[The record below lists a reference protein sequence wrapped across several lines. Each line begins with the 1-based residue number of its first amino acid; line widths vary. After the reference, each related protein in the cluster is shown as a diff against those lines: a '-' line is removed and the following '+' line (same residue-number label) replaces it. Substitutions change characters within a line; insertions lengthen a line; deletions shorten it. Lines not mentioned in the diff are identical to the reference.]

1 MLVDQP
7 GHPFQKLVENTH
19 MNKAID
25 TLKDWIKTDISYV
38 IQRKQVDHTPS
49 PLFHVTPLRKKEKTL
64 KKSSSYATDMLDDPA
79 EELKEPLLDSQRQ
92 QTRVLSSQHTME
104 QLKSKL
110 SILELTM
117 QMIGE
122 KLKQMELATS
132 YAVKVKERVRSIE
145 MENNLQNIKNDYF
158 KRE

>member
-1 MLVDQP
+1 M
-7 GHPFQKLVENTH
+7 
-19 MNKAID
+19 
-25 TLKDWIKTDISYV
+25 
-38 IQRKQVDHTPS
+38 
-49 PLFHVTPLRKKEKTL
+49 
-64 KKSSSYATDMLDDPA
+64 DDRE

-92 QTRVLSSQHTME
+92 HTKVLSSQHTME